1 MLRLNFRREKDKE
14 YKHIAHGLI
23 PAASIAPK
31 AAVPRTP
38 PPRSPNPSPERPRS
52 ALAAAILSSSLTGQT
67 WALPPTRPRSFS
79 EAQRSASF
87 VSEPNIST
95 ALFTRDRWSEDFVA
109 RPRLSWPD
117 HSEEDDQ
124 EEDVRAAPMEHSA
137 ESPQA
142 SPMLSSRESS
152 SPESPQQRGLDLPKA
167 SSVSLKKKASVKRSS
182 RSRGEDVPLFSQQ
195 GGAKTEPKEAAIL
208 PSSDSLRGRGAV
220 RALKEENAKL
230 EAELRR
236 LQQEVT
242 RSPASTSTTGM
253 QTQLHTLTQQT
264 QELLDQKHALKP
276 QTQELLDQKH
286 ALKPQTQELLD
297 QKHALKHTN
306 HALNAERTHSK
317 QEADSERF
325 SPRASAYEDRLKEK
339 AALLHTAEDEVKRLR
354 ARLEEAAKENK
365 RLDGELAKT
374 GGMSPDDRLQV
385 QQQAL
390 LVLQENHFLSQQ
402 LEALHV
408 KTKDHHS
415 KHLAEVSKVS
425 KQLMLTEAENQRLQE
440 ELDGS
445 RREEQS
451 QRKEVLRLRGLLK
464 DAVAWEEHHNIAGR
478 LRRQLEQEQGRN
490 MEEVEEVRLQASGL
504 QVHNCSLLADNA
516 KLTADVQRMEAELEL
531 SRQANRK
538 AEKKLSVLK
547 HQKDECALKEEKT
560 RKYLESVLAVA
571 DGISQERDQLLHMA
585 STLQQEKQ
593 EFLGKMV
600 SGTIQFGK
608 LEERVKVY
616 RKQASSR
623 LAALEEAAEGKAA
636 SYHREVVHLQSL
648 LAERQQA
655 EERLLQSKR
664 AVEEELEVVWQA
676 ATRENQHIKDTLWDS
691 RPIGDLLEWGL
702 ADTTSPGR
710 PLGAAHKSSDHLDVY
725 T

>member
-95 ALFTRDRWSEDFVA
+95 ALFTRDRWSEDFAA

-124 EEDVRAAPMEHSA
+124 EDRLLSGVAAEVVGAAPLEHSA
-137 ESPQA
+137 ETPQA

-152 SPESPQQRGLDLPKA
+152 SPESPQQRGVDLPKA
-167 SSVSLKKKASVKRSS
+167 SSVVLKKQVSVKRSS
-182 RSRGEDVPLFSQQ
+182 RSLGEDVPLISQQ
-195 GGAKTEPKEAAIL
+195 GGAKREPKEAANL
-208 PSSDSLRGRGAV
+208 PSSDSLRGRGAL
-220 RALKEENAKL
+220 RALKVENAKL

-253 QTQLHTLTQQT
+253 QTQLHTLRQQT
-264 QELLDQKHALKP
+264 QELLDQNNALKRTIHP
-276 QTQELLDQKH
+276 
-286 ALKPQTQELLD
+286 
-297 QKHALKHTN
+297 
-306 HALNAERTHSK
+306 LNAEMTHSK
-317 QEADSERF
+317 QEADLKPF
-325 SPRASAYEDRLKEK
+325 SPRALAYEDMLKK
-339 AALLHTAEDEVKRLR
+339 KDALLHTTEDEVKRLR
-354 ARLEEAAKENK
+354 ARLEEVAKENK
-365 RLDGELAKT
+365 RLHGELAKT

-425 KQLMLTEAENQRLQE
+425 KQLMLMEAENQRLQE

-451 QRKEVLRLRGLLK
+451 QKKEVLRLRGLLK
-464 DAVAWEEHHNIAGR
+464 DAVAWEEHCNIAGR
-478 LRRQLEQEQGRN
+478 LRRQLEQEQSRN
-490 MEEVEEVRLQASGL
+490 VEELEEVRLQASGL
-504 QVHNCSLLADNA
+504 QVHNRSLLADNA

-538 AEKKLSVLK
+538 AEKKLSALK

-560 RKYLESVLAVA
+560 RNYLESVLAVA

-600 SGTIQFGK
+600 NGTVQFGK

-691 RPIGDLLEWGL
+691 RPIGDLL
-702 ADTTSPGR
+702 ADR

>member
-1 MLRLNFRREKDKE
+1 MLRMNFRREKDKE

-67 WALPPTRPRSFS
+67 WALPPTRPRSSS
-79 EAQRSASF
+79 EARRSASF

-109 RPRLSWPD
+109 GPRLSWPD

-124 EEDVRAAPMEHSA
+124 EERLLSGVATEVVRAAPLEHSA
-137 ESPQA
+137 ETPQA
-142 SPMLSSRESS
+142 SPMLSSRESSSS

-167 SSVSLKKKASVKRSS
+167 RSVSLKKKASVKRSS
-182 RSRGEDVPLFSQQ
+182 RSHGEDVPLINQR
-195 GGAKTEPKEAAIL
+195 GGAKREPKEAANL
-208 PSSDSLRGRGAV
+208 PSSDSLRRRGSV
-220 RALKEENAKL
+220 KALKEENAKL

-253 QTQLHTLTQQT
+253 QTQLHTLRQQA
-264 QELLDQKHALKP
+264 QELLDENHALKRTIH
-276 QTQELLDQKH
+276 Q
-286 ALKPQTQELLD
+286 
-297 QKHALKHTN
+297 
-306 HALNAERTHSK
+306 LNAEMTRCHTHAK
-317 QEADSERF
+317 QEADSKPF
-325 SPRASAYEDRLKEK
+325 PPRASAYEDRLKEK
-339 AALLHTAEDEVKRLR
+339 DALLHTTEDEVKRLR
-354 ARLEEAAKENK
+354 AHVDEVAEENK
-365 RLDGELAKT
+365 RLHGELAKT
-374 GGMSPDDRLQV
+374 VGMSPDDRLQV

-390 LVLQENHFLSQQ
+390 LVLQENQFLSQQ
-402 LEALHV
+402 LEALQV
-408 KTKDHHS
+408 KTKDQHS

-425 KQLMLTEAENQRLQE
+425 KQLMLMEAENQRLQE

-451 QRKEVLRLRGLLK
+451 QKKEVLRLQGLLK
-464 DAVAWEEHHNIAGR
+464 DAVAWEEHCNIAGR
-478 LRRQLEQEQGRN
+478 LRRQLEQEQNRN
-490 MEEVEEVRLQASGL
+490 MEEMEEVRLQASGL
-504 QVHNCSLLADNA
+504 QVHNRSLLAANG

-547 HQKDECALKEEKT
+547 HQKDECVLKEEKT
-560 RKYLESVLAVA
+560 RNYLESVLAVA

-600 SGTIQFGK
+600 NGTIQFGK

-648 LAERQQA
+648 LAERRQA

-676 ATRENQHIKDTLWDS
+676 ATRENQHIKDILWDS
-691 RPIGDLLEWGL
+691 RPIGDLLEWGR
-702 ADTTSPGR
+702 ADPASPDR
-710 PLGAAHKSSDHLDVY
+710 PLGAAHKSWDHLDVY